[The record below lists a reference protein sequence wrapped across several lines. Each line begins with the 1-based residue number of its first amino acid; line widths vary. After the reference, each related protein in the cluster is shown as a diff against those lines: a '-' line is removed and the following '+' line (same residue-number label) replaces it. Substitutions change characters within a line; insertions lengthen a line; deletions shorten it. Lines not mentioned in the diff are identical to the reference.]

1 MGTKPTKPVEIV
13 APVKTRNSLIDYAIS
28 QMAETGKPN
37 MVAIAQ
43 GIQTVNEADPVL
55 RIGMYARRLN
65 DARKA
70 AGGKRH
76 YDGLKPETC
85 MPFVQ
90 ELSNKIVQ
98 LIGQLH
104 SSMGSADD
112 WDAIAGGTGT
122 DAYAETCDLMNIEP
136 LSVENLADVAGTDFD
151 DLNELHSKLRR
162 VMSYFEIERLYVYAT
177 DQPDEQDSTL
187 WIPKHRIDNLDEAVT
202 ASAKDWEEYKARK
215 DSSDWDAVCKKAA

>member
-1 MGTKPTKPVEIV
+1 MGTKATKSVKI
-13 APVKTRNSLIDYAIS
+13 APAVKTRNSLIDYAIS
-28 QMAETGKPN
+28 QMAESGKPN

-43 GIQTVNEADPVL
+43 GVQTVNEADPVL

-70 AGGKRH
+70 AGGKLH

-98 LIGQLH
+98 LVGQLH
-104 SSMGSADD
+104 NSMTRADD
-112 WDAIAGGTGT
+112 WDSIAGGTGT
-122 DAYAETCDLMNIEP
+122 DAYADTCDLMNIEP
-136 LSVENLADVAGTDFD
+136 LSVENLADVVETDFD
-151 DLNELHSKLRR
+151 DLNELHSKLRG

-177 DQPDEQDSTL
+177 DQPDDQDSTL
-187 WIPKHRIDNLDEAVT
+187 WVPKHRIDDLDEAIT
-202 ASAKDWEEYKARK
+202 ASSKDWEEYKARK